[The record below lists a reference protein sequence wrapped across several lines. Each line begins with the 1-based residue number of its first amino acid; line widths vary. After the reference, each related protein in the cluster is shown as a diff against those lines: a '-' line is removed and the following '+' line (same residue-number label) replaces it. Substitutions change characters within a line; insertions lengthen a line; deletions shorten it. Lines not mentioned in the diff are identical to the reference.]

1 MKKDSNSFP
10 VSTYGIPILF
20 LLITISIL
28 WYNYTLT
35 TVTDYFPTEIQVSSP
50 NSDFKPLQT
59 RSCRFD
65 SCFDINRCEFNKQS
79 LIQVYTYPTTQFYYT
94 ENESNLYL
102 NFNTSLAYQSMV
114 YTIQQSPF
122 YVDDPSRACVFIPAI
137 DTLIHSDNNPEY
149 ISLALKQL
157 PYWDKGMN
165 HLVFSFLTSLP
176 NSLPSVST
184 DRASVASPSLLYSE
198 YRTGFDISLPV
209 YNFPERLASPRDPSL
224 SKREIF
230 LLILIPLEFDL
241 ALEDT
246 LQQIQNEAPHR
257 ITIVD
262 FCQEERRCVEE
273 EIIDYSDVLL
283 RSKFCLLLPGY
294 RYTTPDLLDVIMQG
308 CVPVYTHA
316 DYMLPFE
323 EVLDWR
329 LVGVPLRPAFLPRIL
344 SILEGVGEEEWS
356 QKQRQGLRVWTKYF
370 SSLGRIVLTTLL
382 ILNERVFPTHA
393 SSFEEW
399 NLLETDLRR
408 VNPLLMHPIPA
419 ADTGFTAV
427 IFSNNR
433 DDSLKKLLN
442 TLDSVST
449 LKKVIIIW
457 NERGTIPSSDWELTY
472 IPVEVVIP
480 EDLKPTN
487 RFLPLSQIQTDCVMS
502 LDDDV
507 TALTADEISF
517 GYQAWREF
525 PDRLVGYHSSYHGG
539 DQQFEFP
546 GQKKVNIISTKAAFY
561 HNHYQ
566 RIFISEVPSAAIQWV
581 DTFHLCEDV
590 VMSLLVSRMTN
601 KPPIRLKYNTCDG
614 CGEDLYTRVEKSCLK
629 ELIRFFHPIELKSSE
644 FHVEQV

>member
-209 YNFPERLASPRDPSL
+209 YNFPERLVSARDPSL

-344 SILEGVGEEEWS
+344 SILEGIGEEEWS

-393 SSFEEW
+393 SSFEE
-399 NLLETDLRR
+399 
-408 VNPLLMHPIPA
+408 
-419 ADTGFTAV
+419 
-427 IFSNNR
+427 
-433 DDSLKKLLN
+433 
-442 TLDSVST
+442 
-449 LKKVIIIW
+449 
-457 NERGTIPSSDWELTY
+457 
-472 IPVEVVIP
+472 
-480 EDLKPTN
+480 
-487 RFLPLSQIQTDCVMS
+487 
-502 LDDDV
+502 
-507 TALTADEISF
+507 
-517 GYQAWREF
+517 
-525 PDRLVGYHSSYHGG
+525 
-539 DQQFEFP
+539 
-546 GQKKVNIISTKAAFY
+546 
-561 HNHYQ
+561 
-566 RIFISEVPSAAIQWV
+566 
-581 DTFHLCEDV
+581 
-590 VMSLLVSRMTN
+590 
-601 KPPIRLKYNTCDG
+601 TC
-614 CGEDLYTRVEKSCLK
+614 
-629 ELIRFFHPIELKSSE
+629 
-644 FHVEQV
+644 

>member
-209 YNFPERLASPRDPSL
+209 YNFPERLVSARDPSL

-344 SILEGVGEEEWS
+344 SILEGIGEEEWS

-517 GYQAWREF
+517 GYQAWRDPE
-525 PDRLVGYHSSYHGG
+525 DVGYHSSYHGG
-539 DQQFEFP
+539 DQQLEFP
-546 GQKKVNIISTKAAFY
+546 TVT
-561 HNHYQ
+561 YQ
-566 RIFISEVPSAAIQWV
+566 QTHGREV
-581 DTFHLCEDV
+581 
-590 VMSLLVSRMTN
+590 
-601 KPPIRLKYNTCDG
+601 Y
-614 CGEDLYTRVEKSCLK
+614 
-629 ELIRFFHPIELKSSE
+629 
-644 FHVEQV
+644 